1 MFKMFKVSPTGPAAW
16 QRYRAQLAAYAHTPV
31 NYDYAHQA
39 EFTAATGWRRDHY
52 ATALPA
58 EAPGPPAPA
67 GSFAAAQRV
76 LWHYTFPPPSL
87 LVGYFDPAQPLAE
100 RVMMLRARFLG
111 FTFRFGVRIV
121 DVVDAAQ
128 PAAGS
133 LGAAERVWG
142 YGYRTLEGHFERGQ
156 INFAVHK
163 NLATGA
169 VEFRID
175 AVSQTGRIRNPFYWL
190 GFRLFGR
197 RLQRRFARQSLR
209 RLAGLVAQA
218 LAQPQT
224 IAAPQG

>member
-1 MFKMFKVSPTGPAAW
+1 MFRKALPPGPAAW
-16 QRYRAQLAAYAHTPV
+16 QRYRTQLAAYAHAPV

-39 EFTAATGWRRDHY
+39 EFTAATGWHRDHY
-52 ATALPA
+52 ATALPS

-76 LWHYTFPPPSL
+76 LWHYTFPPPGL
-87 LVGYFDPAQPLAE
+87 LQGYFDPAQPLAE
-100 RVMMLRARFLG
+100 RVMLLRARFLG
-111 FTFRFGVRIV
+111 FVFCFGVRIA
-121 DVVDAAQ
+121 DVVDEER
-128 PAAGS
+128 PAAAGA
-133 LGAAERVWG
+133 LGPSERVWG
-142 YGYRTLEGHFERGQ
+142 YGYRTLQGHFEMGQ

-175 AVSQTGRIRNPFYWL
+175 SVSKTGRIRNPFYWL

-197 RLQRRFARQSLR
+197 TLQLRFARQSLAR
-209 RLAGLVAQA
+209 MRALVAHA

-224 IAAPQG
+224 IAAPRG